1 MSSGPVRAGRDLPV
15 PWSADEVAACVGGE
29 LVGPS
34 CVLRGVAEL
43 VHAGPDDVAYAE
55 REGTSDAGLLLATA
69 AIPGRAV
76 VVCADPKDAFITF
89 LEAAFDDEEGHG
101 VHPSATVHPT
111 ARLGSGVRLGPG
123 VRVGAHCVVGDQTV
137 LFDNVVLYPRT
148 RVGARCR
155 IHAGAVLGADGFS
168 YHPGPR
174 GLRKVPQVGCVV
186 IADDVEIGANTT
198 IDRATIGQTAIG
210 DGVKLDNL
218 VMIAHGCSVGEGAM
232 LAAQFGM
239 AGSSRLGARVMAGG
253 QVGVGGHIEVGD
265 DVRIAAQSGIAG
277 DVKARSTVAGCPA
290 VDISLW
296 RRYSIALR
304 RLPEVLRRLSRLE
317 RALVKG
323 EDGAAED

>member
-1 MSSGPVRAGRDLPV
+1 VSSGPVRAGRDLPL
-15 PWSADEVAACVGGE
+15 PWSAEEVAACVGGE

-89 LEAAFDDEEGHG
+89 LEAAFAEEEGPG
-101 VHPSATVHPT
+101 THPSATVHPT

-155 IHAGAVLGADGFS
+155 IHAGVVLGADGFS

-198 IDRATIGQTAIG
+198 IDRAFLGETLVGAG
-210 DGVKLDNL
+210 SKLDNL
-218 VMIAHGCSVGEGAM
+218 VQVGHNSRLGPRVIIAGQSGLSGSVEVGEG
-232 LAAQFGM
+232 
-239 AGSSRLGARVMAGG
+239 VMMGG
-253 QVGVGGHIEVGD
+253 QVGVADHARIGAGARVGARSG
-265 DVRIAAQSGIAG
+265 VHGVIAAGEAVFGTPALPIRL
-277 DVKARSTVAGCPA
+277 ARRVAA
-290 VDISLW
+290 
-296 RRYSIALR
+296 ALP
-304 RLPEVLRRLSRLE
+304 RLPELLKRVRALE
-317 RALVKG
+317 RAAASDG
-323 EDGAAED
+323 EDGDG